1 MDPKSF
7 VNWSP
12 ESLADNLIKGLPDGL
27 RQPCKARIISN
38 GVTGQALLNMIRE
51 LSKPGS
57 GKMQEQSTFNQIFDS
72 EWVAGDAWR
81 HWGGVLTGV
90 RDAKSAMT
98 NFFMKLINENA
109 SVVVAKAQK
118 RIFEIID
125 PRVREYEFD
134 AYYAVGEAWCIASGQ
149 QALVRSQNG
158 GGQHM
163 VGYYIAPEGWQR
175 LALQVLD
182 DGSKNFK
189 GNEWEQWHKAYHGTR
204 GEAVKSIVDNGLM
217 QPGAVVGGVKVETLH
232 GAAGAK
238 GDKKPIY
245 VSPCLEY
252 SAHHIFTSARHDEVI
267 KMGALHLSDPVEA
280 PLLPEKA
287 AGVGD
292 ASHSGLS
299 FADVIAA
306 ENTFAQFV
314 FEVRVRPGS
323 FTVQGNTI
331 GSWPIR
337 GKYLGPSPKTTF
349 MQYDDTC
356 HSDLLEWLVLDP
368 RDVVC
373 TGVMIRQ
380 LPHSL
385 MDDSLNRERYMRQLT
400 GWDEASGSQRP
411 RTWGNGCAGK
421 LPNGVAWE
429 YNNEPSNGQ
438 TLSYADGL
446 RWERYA
452 PEISDYA
459 RAACMCSPRRP
470 AHFPT
475 GTLPRSPPS
484 SRPPTSRISASS
496 SWVSRRARLGHT
508 RSILGRSG
516 TAKRP
521 MGLSSVVQTATRSR
535 TGGGAPSDAS
545 RCRRRIRMTRNP
557 MCVCDISCE
566 RDAGEVQG
574 TCRSLASEP
583 TNVQRDVAETKP
595 HAIKCDESTW

>member
-1 MDPKSF
+1 MAAMDPKSF

-27 RQPCKARIISN
+27 REPCKARIISN
-38 GVTGQALLNMIRE
+38 GVTGQALVNMICE

-57 GKMQEQSTFNQIFDS
+57 GKIQDHATFKQIFDS
-72 EWVAGDAWR
+72 EWDGDAWR
-81 HWGGVLTGV
+81 HWGGVLTQV
-90 RDAKSAMT
+90 RSAESAMT

-118 RIFEIID
+118 RIFEIIN
-125 PRVREYEFD
+125 PRVRAYEFD

-163 VGYYIAPEGWQR
+163 VGFYIAPEGWQR

-182 DGSKNFK
+182 DGSKNFE

-252 SAHHIFTSARHDEVI
+252 SAHHVFTSARHDEVI
-267 KMGALHLSDPVEA
+267 KMGALHLSDPIEA

-287 AGVGD
+287 KAGVGD

-299 FADVIAA
+299 FADVVAA

-331 GSWPIR
+331 GSWPKR
-337 GKYLGPSPKTTF
+337 GKYHGPSPKTTF
-349 MQYDDTC
+349 MQYDETC

-368 RDVVC
+368 KDVVC

-380 LPHSL
+380 LPHGL
-385 MDDSLNRERYMRQLT
+385 MDASLNRERYMGQLT
-400 GWDEASGSQRP
+400 GWDEAAGSQRP
-411 RTWGNGCAGK
+411 RTWGKGCAGE

-429 YNNEPSNGQ
+429 WNNEPSNGQ

-452 PEISDYA
+452 PE
-459 RAACMCSPRRP
+459 M
-470 AHFPT
+470 
-475 GTLPRSPPS
+475 LPR
-484 SRPPTSRISASS
+484 
-496 SWVSRRARLGHT
+496 
-508 RSILGRSG
+508 
-516 TAKRP
+516 
-521 MGLSSVVQTATRSR
+521 
-535 TGGGAPSDAS
+535 
-545 RCRRRIRMTRNP
+545 
-557 MCVCDISCE
+557 
-566 RDAGEVQG
+566 
-574 TCRSLASEP
+574 
-583 TNVQRDVAETKP
+583 
-595 HAIKCDESTW
+595 

>member
-1 MDPKSF
+1 MAAMDPKSF

-27 RQPCKARIISN
+27 REPCKARIISN

-57 GKMQEQSTFNQIFDS
+57 GKMQDHATFKQIFDS

-90 RDAKSAMT
+90 RDPKSAMT

-125 PRVREYEFD
+125 PRVRAYEFD

-163 VGYYIAPEGWQR
+163 VGFYIAPEGWQR

-182 DGSKNFK
+182 DGSKNFE

-245 VSPCLEY
+245 LSPCLEY
-252 SAHHIFTSARHDEVI
+252 SAHHVFTSARHDEVI
-267 KMGALHLSDPVEA
+267 KMGALHLSGPIEA

-287 AGVGD
+287 KAGVGD
-292 ASHSGLS
+292 ASQSSGLS
-299 FADVIAA
+299 FEDVVAA

-331 GSWPIR
+331 GSWPKR
-337 GKYLGPSPKTTF
+337 GEYHGPSPKSTF
-349 MQYDDTC
+349 MQYDETC

-368 RDVVC
+368 KDVVC

-380 LPHSL
+380 LPHGL
-385 MDDSLNRERYMRQLT
+385 MDASLNRERYMRQLT
-400 GWDEASGSQRP
+400 GWDEAAGSQRP
-411 RTWGNGCAGK
+411 RTWGKGCAGE

-429 YNNEPSNGQ
+429 WNNEPSNGQ

-452 PEISDYA
+452 PEMLPRLSRDYPEICGWA
-459 RAACMCSPRRP
+459 PVPIRSRDPRPCPSSMHVLTTAP

-496 SWVSRRARLGHT
+496 SWVSRRARRGHT

-516 TAKRP
+516 EAMRP

-545 RCRRRIRMTRNP
+545 RCRRRIMDDTKSKV
-557 MCVCDISCE
+557 CV
-566 RDAGEVQG
+566 RHFVRAGRG
-574 TCRSLASEP
+574 
-583 TNVQRDVAETKP
+583 
-595 HAIKCDESTW
+595 

>member
-1 MDPKSF
+1 MARMAARDP

-12 ESLADNLIKGLPDGL
+12 ESLADYLIKGLPDGL
-27 RQPCKARIISN
+27 REPCKARIISN
-38 GVTGQALLNMIRE
+38 GVTGQALVNMICE

-57 GKMQEQSTFNQIFDS
+57 GKIQDHATFKQIFDS
-72 EWVAGDAWR
+72 EWKEDAWC
-81 HWGGVLTGV
+81 HWGGVLTSV
-90 RDAKSAMT
+90 RSAESAMT

-118 RIFEIID
+118 RIFEIIN
-125 PRVREYEFD
+125 PRVRAYEFD

-163 VGYYIAPEGWQR
+163 VGFYNAPEGWQR

-245 VSPCLEY
+245 LSPCLEY
-252 SAHHIFTSARHDEVI
+252 SAHHVFTSARHDEVI
-267 KMGALHLSDPVEA
+267 KMGALHLSDPIEA

-287 AGVGD
+287 KAGVGD

-299 FADVIAA
+299 FADVVAA

-331 GSWPIR
+331 WSWPIR
-337 GKYLGPSPKTTF
+337 GEYHGPSPKSTF
-349 MQYDDTC
+349 MQYDETC

-368 RDVVC
+368 KDVVC

-385 MDDSLNRERYMRQLT
+385 LDDSINRERYMRQLT
-400 GWDEASGSQRP
+400 GWDEAAGSQRP
-411 RTWGNGCAGK
+411 RTWGKGCAGE

-438 TLSYADGL
+438 TQSYADGL

-452 PEISDYA
+452 PEII
-459 RAACMCSPRRP
+459 
-470 AHFPT
+470 
-475 GTLPRSPPS
+475 PRSPTMPEQHACAHHGARS
-484 SRPPTSRISASS
+484 LPHRYAPEVSAIIEAAYLAYQRFVFLGQPQGAPGPYAIHFGTEWRSDATHGPEQ
-496 SWVSRRARLGHT
+496 RRADGD
-508 RSILGRSG
+508 
-516 TAKRP
+516 KK
-521 MGLSSVVQTATRSR
+521 Q
-535 TGGGAPSDAS
+535 DW
-545 RCRRRIRMTRNP
+545 RRRTIRR
-557 MCVCDISCE
+557 
-566 RDAGEVQG
+566 
-574 TCRSLASEP
+574 
-583 TNVQRDVAETKP
+583 VAL
-595 HAIKCDESTW
+595 